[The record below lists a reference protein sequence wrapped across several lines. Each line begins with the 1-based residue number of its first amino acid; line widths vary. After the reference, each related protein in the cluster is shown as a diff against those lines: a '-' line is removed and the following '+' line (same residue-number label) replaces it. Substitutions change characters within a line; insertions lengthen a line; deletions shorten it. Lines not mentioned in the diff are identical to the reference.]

1 MRAIREQAKAIAER
15 SEKAGYSSEIKDKAT
30 ALNKKLTE
38 AEDAIFQ
45 NQIETSQDE
54 INFERKFTNHIARLY
69 GVVID
74 DHNKPTAG
82 MLERYD
88 DLKKQ
93 FIELRKPYDE
103 VLTTDFPAFNQ
114 LLEKENVPRIIT
126 EK

>member
-1 MRAIREQAKAIAER
+1 M
-15 SEKAGYSSEIKDKAT
+15 
-30 ALNKKLTE
+30 
-38 AEDAIFQ
+38 
-45 NQIETSQDE
+45 
-54 INFERKFTNHIARLY
+54 
-69 GVVID
+69 VID